1 MRSKEVKDLS
11 LRPQG
16 RLQPDFHIP
25 GVAAALFAIC
35 LLVNV
40 VGTMLMTQNGISSD
54 AVIGSWTVLWILVGT
69 FLLFSLK
76 IASQW
81 EKAVVLRLGKFHR
94 LAGPGSFW
102 VFPIVDTLANWID
115 HRVMVTPFSAEKT
128 LTKDTVPVDVDA
140 VLFWVV
146 WDAEKAAL
154 EVADYRAAIAWAAQ
168 TALREIIGQSVLAD
182 ILVGRAKMDADLQK
196 IIDERT
202 TPWGITVQ
210 SVEIRDVIIPPDLED
225 AMSRQAQ
232 AERER
237 QSRIILGES
246 EEQIA
251 ASFAEASKAYIHNPT
266 ALHLRAM
273 NMLFEGLK
281 EKGALVI
288 VPSSAIDT
296 MNLGGLSGMVSLAQQ
311 NLPPEKENKGILP
324 ASHRDGDP
332 SPSPP
337 LSRNYYNESLN
348 YLPGTCAG
356 RDHFPHRLPA
366 SQTGL
371 PFGRPGHPGRGE
383 YPAGHQRRGLPGLL
397 AGLQP
402 GYDYRHPRVAI
413 HRPGSPA
420 PKSQRQVRLL
430 SRRGTRTLEQQGLC
444 GVPPEL
450 QV

>member
-1 MRSKEVKDLS
+1 MALSQISKNLK

-16 RLQPDFHIP
+16 RLQPELHIS
-25 GVAAALFAIC
+25 GVAGALFGIC
-35 LLVNV
+35 LLAGII
-40 VGTMLMTQNGISSD
+40 GTMVMTSNGIFND
-54 AVIGSWTVLWILVGT
+54 ALVGT
-69 FLLFSLK
+69 WVVGWTLLGCFFLYWLK
-76 IASQW
+76 VASQW
-81 EKAVVLRLGKFHR
+81 EKAIILRLGKFHK
-94 LAGPGSFW
+94 LAGPGLFLLIP
-102 VFPIVDTLANWID
+102 FVDTLANWID

-154 EVADYRAAIAWAAQ
+154 EVADYKAAIAWAAQ
-168 TALREIIGQSVLAD
+168 TALREIIGQSMLAD

-237 QSRIILGES
+237 QARVILGES
-246 EEQIA
+246 EKQIA
-251 ASFAEASKAYIHNPT
+251 GSFSEASKAYIDNPT

-288 VPSSAIDT
+288 VPSSAVDT

-311 NLPPEKENKGILP
+311 NQPKK
-324 ASHRDGDP
+324 D
-332 SPSPP
+332 
-337 LSRNYYNESLN
+337 
-348 YLPGTCAG
+348 
-356 RDHFPHRLPA
+356 
-366 SQTGL
+366 SQ
-371 PFGRPGHPGRGE
+371 
-383 YPAGHQRRGLPGLL
+383 
-397 AGLQP
+397 
-402 GYDYRHPRVAI
+402 
-413 HRPGSPA
+413 
-420 PKSQRQVRLL
+420 
-430 SRRGTRTLEQQGLC
+430 
-444 GVPPEL
+444 
-450 QV
+450 